1 MVISFNTGK
10 VETTGGSGTGL
21 LQQKK
26 VTITENGLDVVVPD
40 AGYDGL
46 STVYVKT
53 YVSEPSGMKDFSV
66 LGYDE
71 ELNISLNEGID
82 ADIAYSKEL
91 YDAWNPDNTSAKSL
105 YYQDKQLVYAPAI
118 DVELVT
124 DNSSMFGYCKSLE
137 VVPKYNFT
145 SLKIA
150 VDTFRECNLLTSLD
164 LSGWDISAIERI
176 QAILYY
182 CNRLNDVD
190 VSGWDLSNVSSIESL
205 FSYCYVLSNI
215 KGIENWYAP
224 NLKNIYYLFKS
235 CEKVVS
241 LDLSQWGCKI
251 ITNISNAFDGCTGL
265 TSLDLSGWDLSNV
278 TGTSSTFYYCKSL
291 TNLKFG
297 NNIKKNFELKHST
310 NLTVDSLMSIIEGLY
325 DFTSNGETPNSSS
338 QGKIGFGTTNLAKL
352 SDEQKAIATAKGWT
366 LS

>member
-91 YDAWNPDNTSAKSL
+91 YDAWNPDNTSA
-105 YYQDKQLVYAPAI
+105 YQLFENDKQLVYAPEI
-118 DVELVT
+118 DT
-124 DNSSMFGYCKSLE
+124 
-137 VVPKYNFT
+137 
-145 SLKIA
+145 
-150 VDTFRECNLLTSLD
+150 
-164 LSGWDISAIERI
+164 
-176 QAILYY
+176 
-182 CNRLNDVD
+182 
-190 VSGWDLSNVSSIESL
+190 
-205 FSYCYVLSNI
+205 
-215 KGIENWYAP
+215 
-224 NLKNIYYLFKS
+224 
-235 CEKVVS
+235 
-241 LDLSQWGCKI
+241 
-251 ITNISNAFDGCTGL
+251 
-265 TSLDLSGWDLSNV
+265 SNV
-278 TGTSSTFYYCKSL
+278 TDFGRLFYNCENLKYVPSLITNNVTTMWSMFQDCITLTEIDTNLWNTSNCKNFSNMCRNCLNLGEIGDFDTSAATQISYLFYCC
-291 TNLKFG
+291 TNLKILPKISVKSMPSSCF
-297 NNIKKNFELKHST
+297 T
-310 NLTVDSLMSIIEGLY
+310 NLTSSGAYLIGGSGEFLPTNIRTFKGIVDCEHITSWGGTSNGNPFRQVTNLKDIQEMGTIRGANFNLSYCNNLTVESLMVVINALY
-325 DFTSNGETPNSSS
+325 DFVGNGSTSTQSIKLGS
-338 QGKIGFGTTNLAKL
+338 TNLAKL